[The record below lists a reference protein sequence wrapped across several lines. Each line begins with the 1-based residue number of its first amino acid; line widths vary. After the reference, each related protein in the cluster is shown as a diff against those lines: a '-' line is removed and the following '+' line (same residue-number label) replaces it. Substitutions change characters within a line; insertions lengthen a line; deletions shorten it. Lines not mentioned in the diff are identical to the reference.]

1 MYYLLSIIQQSAL
14 AHKNSTPFRRGS
26 MSRPVREQCQ
36 QRYFPETD
44 TEITEAEAQ
53 GVLQPC
59 VLQQACSEVMD

>member
-14 AHKNSTPFRRGS
+14 AHKNPTPFRRGS
-26 MSRPVREQCQ
+26 MSRTVREQRE
-36 QRYFPETD
+36 QRDFPEAH

-59 VLQQACSEVMD
+59 VLQQDHPEIMD